1 MVEEPEV
8 GHMLYDQ
15 YGHIGMVTEV
25 ELIPEINIHIIALE
39 WYIDGEIYK
48 EYYRV
53 GRQKKGD
60 ELDFIRL
67 SYYQEMRERYRK
79 LRGEIAG

>member
-8 GHMLYDQ
+8 GHMLYDE
-15 YGHIGMVTEV
+15 YGHLAMVTEV
-25 ELIPEINIHIIALE
+25 ELIPELNVYLIALE

-60 ELDFIRL
+60 ELEFMRL
-67 SYYQEMRERYRK
+67 SYYRELRERYRK
-79 LRGEIAG
+79 FRGEI